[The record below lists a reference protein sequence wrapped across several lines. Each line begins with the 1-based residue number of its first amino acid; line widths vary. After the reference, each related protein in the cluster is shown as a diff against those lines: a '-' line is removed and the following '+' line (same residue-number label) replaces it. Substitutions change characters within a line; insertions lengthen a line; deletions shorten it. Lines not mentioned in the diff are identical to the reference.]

1 MDKGET
7 MIRVKIERSPF
18 LLGIGLYVSKK
29 TWNLTNDGS
38 WFGPSFVIHISNR
51 MIRIFWVIAE
61 EK

>member
-1 MDKGET
+1 
-7 MIRVKIERSPF
+7 MIRVKVERSPF

-29 TWNLTNDGS
+29 TWNLANNGA

-61 EK
+61 EKQ

>member
-1 MDKGET
+1 
-7 MIRVKIERSPF
+7 MIRVKVERSPF